1 MSVTIKK
8 PISKE
13 KELFLA
19 IALISGEV
27 SSQTIRR
34 MKVDLGESKIKNA
47 IIQPLAKRGCITK
60 VGIKSNYGYQL
71 TEEGLEYLKIKFPNK
86 YNYDLYNNSASY
98 LYNTSIR
105 ERNRQSSMVL
115 YTLAKQGVRLENNCE
130 TASNIIKGYNE
141 VEFTEPFFVT
151 SKEIKKTNIRLQI
164 VYGSRIYGYIFTP
177 TKIIAVYAPDK
188 EHNLLLNREEA
199 VTTTMCNM
207 LKYAKPPYNDNR
219 NYEILYMY
227 NSNDDILDS
236 FTVGDKINKRVPM
249 TKRVYEKFKY
259 KKSYIYYM
267 DGNPYSLKDIF
278 NDENKNKITDVY
290 RSYFD
295 LAEYK
300 TKNVLSLHIDG
311 IYDDEIPT
319 YICWTLSPST
329 LIGAIEYCKQENLDK
344 NEKILLLCFAEQIKI
359 LKRICNINKSLGSHI
374 AIAELPSS
382 DVYSYLN
389 GEISKIN

>member
-1 MSVTIKK
+1 MSVTIRK

-34 MKVDLGESKIKNA
+34 MKVDYGEVKIKNA

-60 VGIKSNYGYQL
+60 VGNKSNYGYQL
-71 TEEGLEYLKIKFPNK
+71 TEKGLEYLKIKFPNK
-86 YNYDLYNNSASY
+86 YNYDLHSNSASY

-115 YTLAKQGVRLENNCE
+115 YTLARQGVSLKNNCD
-130 TASNIIKGYNE
+130 TASNIINGYDA
-141 VEFTEPFFVT
+141 VEITEPFFVT
-151 SKEIKKTNIRLQI
+151 SKEVRKANIRLQI

-177 TKIIAVYAPDK
+177 SKIIAVYAPDQK
-188 EHNLLLNREEA
+188 HNLLLNREEA
-199 VTTTMCNM
+199 VTTTMCNI
-207 LKYAKPPYNDNR
+207 LKYAKPPYNDIR

-259 KKSYIYYM
+259 KKSYIYFM
-267 DGNPYSLKDIF
+267 DGNPYSLTDILD
-278 NDENKNKITDVY
+278 NENKERITDVY
-290 RSYFD
+290 RNYFD
-295 LAEYK
+295 LSDYK
-300 TKNVLSLHIDG
+300 VKNVLSLHIDG
-311 IYDDEIPT
+311 IYEDETPT

-329 LIGAIEYCKQENLDK
+329 IMGAIEYCKQENLNK
-344 NEKILLLCFAEQIKI
+344 NEKILILCFAEQIKV
-359 LKRICNINKSLGSHI
+359 LRRICNINKSLSSHI

-382 DVYSYLN
+382 DVYSFLN
-389 GEISKIN
+389 GEISKIS